1 MDHPQVVLDVA
12 RLVEQF
18 RVNKSWGEITIRFR
32 AGVPMNLVS
41 AVDQQIRGPEQAAV
55 ANPTLGRKPNGAEYR

>member
-1 MDHPQVVLDVA
+1 MDQPQVVLDVA

-18 RVNKSWGEITIRFR
+18 RKNQSWGEITIRFR

-55 ANPTLGRKPNGAEYR
+55 ANPTQGRKPNGYETR